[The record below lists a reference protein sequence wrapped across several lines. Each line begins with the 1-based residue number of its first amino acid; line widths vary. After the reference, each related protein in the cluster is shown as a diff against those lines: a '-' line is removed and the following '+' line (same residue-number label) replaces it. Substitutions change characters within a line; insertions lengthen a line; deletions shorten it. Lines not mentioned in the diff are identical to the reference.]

1 MDISFQWSGSLV
13 TVELKAKV
21 EEDIRKEM
29 PGLIERFPN
38 PPNEFMVS
46 LYLRDSLSNLEGSAT
61 AAGKTLVKSHTPSLT
76 LAFGSISILGSLSQ
90 TNPDVLNV
98 M

>member
-46 LYLRDSLSNLEGSAT
+46 LYLRDSLSNLEGSTT
-61 AAGKTLVKSHTPSLT
+61 AAGKTLVKITYAITHPCLREY
-76 LAFGSISILGSLSQ
+76 FYLGQSFS
-90 TNPDVLNV
+90 NEP
-98 M
+98 